1 MGPRLR
7 YLRRWANRVRGWGR
21 VRLFWMFDGAGRLAG
36 GRQVL
41 GETRNSRVSVWL
53 LMLVLT
59 SFFLWSYWAEVDQ
72 MTRAPGTVIASSKT
86 KTVQSFEPGVVQSIL
101 VTEGARV
108 SVGQPVLVLERNQT
122 QSAVDEVEA
131 ELASLTAAR
140 ARLVA
145 EVGDGE
151 LSFPGLLDK
160 FPDFVQNQESLAK
173 RRRVAL
179 EDELRGISASLSSVS
194 DELQLLRPLAA
205 RGDVSESEVIRLER
219 QRAELEGRYRNTK
232 NRFYKDAATELER
245 VSSEIATIEQQL
257 NQRQERLDRTTV
269 VAPVNGIVKNLG
281 VNTVG
286 AVVRSGEA
294 LMEILPVDDRLVVE
308 AKISPSEIAFV
319 RTGMEAVVKVDAYD
333 YTIFGDLSGTLTYL
347 SADTLVDTSDSGA
360 VPYYRAQITTTGD
373 RFSKQDHPGLEILP
387 GMTATVEIKTGK
399 STVFSY
405 LTKPLVK
412 TVSESFTDR

>member
-1 MGPRLR
+1 M
-7 YLRRWANRVRGWGR
+7 
-21 VRLFWMFDGAGRLAG
+21 RLFWMFDGVERLAD
-36 GRQVL
+36 RRLVL
-41 GETRNSRVSVWL
+41 NETRKSRVSVWL
-53 LMLVLT
+53 LVTALA

-101 VTEGARV
+101 VTEGTRV
-108 SVGQPVLVLERNQT
+108 SVGQPVLVLERSQT
-122 QSAVDEVEA
+122 QSAFDEIEA
-131 ELASLTAAR
+131 ELASLIAAR
-140 ARLVA
+140 TRLVA

-160 FPDFVQNQESLAK
+160 FPDFVKNQKSLAK

-179 EDELRGISASLSSVS
+179 EDELRSISAALSSVS
-194 DELQLLRPLAA
+194 DELRLLRPLAA

-232 NRFYKDAATELER
+232 NRFYKDAAAELER

-281 VNTVG
+281 VNTAG

-294 LMEILPVDDRLVVE
+294 LMEILPIDDRLVVE

-319 RTGMEAVVKVDAYD
+319 RTGMDAVVKIDAYD

-347 SADTLVDTSDSGA
+347 SADTLVDNSDTGA
-360 VPYYRAQITTTGD
+360 VPYYRAQVTTTGD
-373 RFSKQDHPGLEILP
+373 RFSKHDHPGLEILP

-399 STVFSY
+399 NTVFSY